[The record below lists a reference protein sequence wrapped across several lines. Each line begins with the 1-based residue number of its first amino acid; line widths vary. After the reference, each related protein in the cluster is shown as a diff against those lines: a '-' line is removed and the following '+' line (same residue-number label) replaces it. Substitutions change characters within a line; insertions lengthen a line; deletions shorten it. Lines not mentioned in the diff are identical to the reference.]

1 MSSITATGRQ
11 YADSEKLAAR
21 ARLNGK
27 HTIAEMAWFPW
38 VLQQLP
44 LRPGDRVLDIGCG
57 PGWLWQEMSDA
68 LPRNLDLVLADASA
82 GMVSEAEERTRGL
95 PVNSVTTHQ
104 ADAMSMPFEDA
115 SFDVVLAMHMLYHVP
130 DQAKAI
136 AEMFRVLRPGGVL
149 AVTTNGRENMR
160 ELYAL
165 TTVLGSPELDPSG
178 VAFGFETAERLL
190 GDQFGNV
197 ELRRYPSR
205 LHVTDP
211 EDVFMAL
218 TSYPPGDG
226 ADEQTLEA
234 FRQRIDAAFEQ
245 GGGVL
250 VSEKET
256 GVFISTRPR

>member
-1 MSSITATGRQ
+1 MKI
-11 YADSEKLAAR
+11 L
-21 ARLNGK
+21 RLPF
-27 HTIAEMAWFPW
+27 IAC
-38 VLQQLP
+38 L
-44 LRPGDRVLDIGCG
+44 
-57 PGWLWQEMSDA
+57 
-68 LPRNLDLVLADASA
+68 
-82 GMVSEAEERTRGL
+82 
-95 PVNSVTTHQ
+95 SVTLPS
-104 ADAMSMPFEDA
+104 ALAA
-115 SFDVVLAMHMLYHVP
+115 SFDCQKASTPMEQAICANDDLSALD
-130 DQAKAI
+130 DQ
-136 AEMFRVLRPGGVL
+136 LS
-149 AVTTNGRENMR
+149 
-160 ELYAL
+160 L
-165 TTVLGSPELDPSG
+165 TYRAHLGSPELDPSG

-226 ADEQTLEA
+226 ADEQTLDA

-256 GVFISTRPR
+256 GVFLSIKAG